1 MQVKAAIAQVVAKY
15 EISVD
20 KSVPE
25 PKDLYISPSEFVN
38 VLNHKLYLN
47 FKFLEKT
54 N

>member
-15 EISVD
+15 EISID

-25 PKDLYISPSEFVN
+25 PENMFISPTEFVN

-47 FKFLEKT
+47 FKLAEKI